1 MARRDDQMDTE
12 RKKRGKDWGG
22 KRDKPKGRKH
32 EAGRREEKNEVRF
45 EECWR
50 SQFCWFGLQKFR
62 NPYPDLSLCLQFF
75 TVLILKNSSVQIL
88 NLSPFRVK
96 DSFENLAVVLD
107 PLLEKYIYSHKIFPA
122 VSGVHGSC

>member
-1 MARRDDQMDTE
+1 MN
-12 RKKRGKDWGG
+12 
-22 KRDKPKGRKH
+22 
-32 EAGRREEKNEVRF
+32 EAGKTEKKNQVCF

-62 NPYPDLSLCLQFF
+62 NPDPDLSLCLQSF
-75 TVLILKNSSVQIL
+75 TILIVKNSSVQIL

-107 PLLEKYIYSHKIFPA
+107 PLLEKCIYSHKIFPA
-122 VSGVHGSC
+122 ISGLHGSC